1 MEAPLEN
8 VISKSVVI
16 KRNMGKY
23 DDIINLPHHES
34 KNHPRMSNMNR
45 AAQFAPFAAL
55 VGFSESIKNSE
66 EILEKRIELSEDK
79 KQEIAAFMHE
89 IKLNTHDLKDIS
101 VKYFVLKNKAKNLG
115 KYIVYKGKIKRID
128 EVEGK
133 IIFLNRKSI
142 YIKDIYDIKE
152 TDDE

>member
-1 MEAPLEN
+1 MILKREEPLERE
-8 VISKSVVI
+8 IIKSVVI

-34 KNHPRMSNMNR
+34 LNHPRMSNYNR

-55 VGFSESIKNSE
+55 VGYE
-66 EILEKRIELSEDK
+66 EAIEKSQERMTRRKELSEDK
-79 KQEIAAFMHE
+79 KQEIANT
-89 IKLNTHDLKDIS
+89 LNRLEQNVEVTIE
-101 VKYFVLKNKAKNLG
+101 YFVLKDKTLDMG
-115 KYIVYKGKIKRID
+115 KYLTYAGKIKKID
-128 EVEGK
+128 HVERK